1 MLVDAHGAV
10 NSSAFRRYMPGLPKF
25 ARERSNGPMMG
36 KRCRDCQ
43 FVLPEPLQSL
53 DRVLG
58 ASEHSRGHCADR
70 DTGDRCWFETG
81 ASLIERV
88 ENSVLD
94 RKSTRLNSR
103 HASISYDVFFFLMM
117 RRPPKSTLFPYTTL
131 FRSHC
136 ADRDTGDR
144 CWFETGASLIERF
157 ENSV

>member
-81 ASLIERV
+81 ASLIQRL
-88 ENSVLD
+88 ENSVLIGSQRTSSLKHD
-94 RKSTRLNSR
+94 RGVELPILNC
-103 HASISYDVFFFLMM
+103 HGG
-117 RRPPKSTLFPYTTL
+117 P
-131 FRSHC
+131 
-136 ADRDTGDR
+136 
-144 CWFETGASLIERF
+144 
-157 ENSV
+157 